1 MRKVMGILFAVVLLG
16 VITPG
21 AFAATGKHARQQ
33 HHHHRH
39 HQKLH
44 QS

>member
-1 MRKVMGILFAVVLLG
+1 MRQVMGILFAVVLLG

-21 AFAATGKHARQQ
+21 AFAATGKHTRQ

-39 HQKLH
+39 HQKQH